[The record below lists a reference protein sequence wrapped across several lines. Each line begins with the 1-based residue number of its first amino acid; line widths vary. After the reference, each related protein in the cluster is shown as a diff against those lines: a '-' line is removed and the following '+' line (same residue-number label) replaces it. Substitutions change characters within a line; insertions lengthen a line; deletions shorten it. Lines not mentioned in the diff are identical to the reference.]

1 MHCCTI
7 HFAEPSLVLD
17 MRGQFAQGLLSQIP
31 SLYKVSE
38 KMSFPSPLWKSHN
51 SARMN
56 TILACLLA
64 LAISMPLSDASCF
77 YMPFKPGMSNG
88 VVVGC
93 LDGEGKVHEFDSRWR
108 TEDCN
113 DCSCS
118 KTGIGCCTSYMTPVG
133 YDEDKCE
140 RIFSKDTC
148 SYKVVEKDDHSKEC
162 PVHSWVG

>member
-1 MHCCTI
+1 MYKFC
-7 HFAEPSLVLD
+7 V
-17 MRGQFAQGLLSQIP
+17 MR
-31 SLYKVSE
+31 
-38 KMSFPSPLWKSHN
+38 
-51 SARMN
+51 ARVKERQRQN

-133 YDEDKCE
+133 YDEEKCE